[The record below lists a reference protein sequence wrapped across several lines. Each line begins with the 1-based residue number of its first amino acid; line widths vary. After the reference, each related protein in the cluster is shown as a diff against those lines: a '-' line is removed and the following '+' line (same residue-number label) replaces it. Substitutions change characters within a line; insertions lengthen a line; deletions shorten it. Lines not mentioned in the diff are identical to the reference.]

1 MSEFLEVQRDGRV
14 LRVTLNRPEKR
25 NALSVALCD
34 RIVNALEDG
43 GHDSAIHAI
52 LLAANGKSFCAGMDL
67 NEAVTGNSAALTSA
81 HERLFTVG
89 SRLSKPIVCAVQ
101 GAALAGGVGL
111 VANCHIV
118 FAAEDAHFGL
128 TEIRLGLWPFL
139 VFRALTAAIGERR
152 SLALALTGETFGAA
166 AAMQMGLVYQVV
178 PAAELLHLANA
189 MAVALSKW
197 SPSAVR
203 SGLGFVRET
212 RGQDWWTAGEI
223 ARQMREQLF
232 RTQDFQEAIQA
243 FREKRSPHW
252 QGK

>member
-1 MSEFLEVQRDGRV
+1 VSEFLEVQRDGRL

-34 RIVNALEDG
+34 RIVNAFEDG
-43 GHDSAIHAI
+43 GHDSGIHAI
-52 LLAANGKSFCAGMDL
+52 LLTANGKAFCAGMDL
-67 NEAVTGNSAALTSA
+67 NEALAGNSAALTSA

-89 SRLSKPIVCAVQ
+89 SRITKPIVCAVQ

-118 FAAEDAHFGL
+118 LAAEDAQFAL

-152 SLALALTGETFGAA
+152 SLALALTGETFSAG
-166 AAMQMGLVYQVV
+166 AAMQMGLVHQVV
-178 PAAELLHLANA
+178 PAAELLERANA
-189 MAVALSKW
+189 VAIALSKW

-203 SGLGFVRET
+203 SGLEFVRET

-223 ARQMREQLF
+223 ARQIREQLF
-232 RTQDFQEAIQA
+232 RTQDFREAIQA
-243 FREKRSPHW
+243 FREKRPPEW
-252 QGK
+252 PGK

>member
-1 MSEFLEVQRDGRV
+1 MSHETLQLDHKGEVATI
-14 LRVTLNRPEKR
+14 TLNRPEKR
-25 NALSVALCD
+25 NAISSRMIAELMAALDSIESSNSRVA
-34 RIVNALEDG
+34 IITG
-43 GHDSAIHAI
+43 T
-52 LLAANGKSFCAGMDL
+52 GKAFCAGMDL
-67 NEAVTGNSAALTSA
+67 NEALVGNAAAITSA

-89 SRLSKPIVCAVQ
+89 SRLTKPIVCAVQ

-111 VANCHIV
+111 VANCHV
-118 FAAEDAHFGL
+118 VLAAEDALFGL

-166 AAMQMGLVYQVV
+166 AAMQMGLVYQVA
-178 PAAELLHLANA
+178 PAAELLERATA

-203 SGLGFVRET
+203 SGLDYVRET
-212 RGQDWWTAGEI
+212 RGQDWWVAGEI
-223 ARQMREQLF
+223 ARQIREQLF
-232 RTQDFQEAIQA
+232 RTADFREAIQA
-243 FREKRSPHW
+243 FREKRPPEW